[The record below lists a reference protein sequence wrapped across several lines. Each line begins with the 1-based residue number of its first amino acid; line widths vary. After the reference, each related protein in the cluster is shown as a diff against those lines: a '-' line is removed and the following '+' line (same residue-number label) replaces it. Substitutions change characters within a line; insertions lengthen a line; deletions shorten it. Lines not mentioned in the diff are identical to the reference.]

1 MKKLKFMRT
10 QTTNLGKAAITIGG
24 VHKNNRAYDKLTM
37 VLNKYNG
44 ISYISRKPV
53 PQGTD
58 IDNIKYWMP
67 FGITGRALILAMT
80 TGDSEIKTMT
90 QKAITDLYNAFKE
103 EVDGKFAAQAETN
116 TALQSISEEA
126 QHYANLSQEASE
138 TYLAAIQE
146 LSPDQQAALQL
157 AVTVGSHTR
166 EIAALQAA
174 LGGTSFVYISETQYQ
189 ILSSTGELE
198 ITPAVM
204 DGDEVVTPAVVLE
217 FDDDTTYM
225 TYEEDNSSSS
235 SSTTPTT

>member
-1 MKKLKFMRT
+1 MRT

-24 VHKNNRAYDKLTM
+24 VHKSNKAYDKLTM

-53 PQGTD
+53 PQGTE

-126 QHYANLSQEASE
+126 QYYANLSQEASE

-166 EIAALQAA
+166 EIADLKSRI
-174 LGGTSFVYISETQYQ
+174 GDTSFIYITEEQYQTLVSVGRITISEEVRNDQDE
-189 ILSSTGELE
+189 I
-198 ITPAVM
+198 ITPAVVFEF
-204 DGDEVVTPAVVLE
+204 DANATYLTYEDEVE
-217 FDDDTTYM
+217 
-225 TYEEDNSSSS
+225 
-235 SSTTPTT
+235 